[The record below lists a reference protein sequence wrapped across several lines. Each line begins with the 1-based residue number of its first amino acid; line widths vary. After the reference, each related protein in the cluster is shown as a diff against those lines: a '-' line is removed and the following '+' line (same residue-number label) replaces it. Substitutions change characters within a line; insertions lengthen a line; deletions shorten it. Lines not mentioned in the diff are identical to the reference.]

1 MFDIVGNVLKQMY
14 GNSKQNKNI
23 GRGLFQWLGGDANE
37 LIIFC
42 LFFLFLLPPFP
53 LKAGVV
59 AAPPATPIIFHG
71 NFFFVSEQ
79 RVGKL
84 TEWHLYRSTGTKG
97 EKHFQILS
105 YFPISFNIDVQP
117 ELVNDN
123 FNDEK

>member
-23 GRGLFQWLGGDANE
+23 GRGLFQWLSGDANE
-37 LIIFC
+37 LIIYVWLYFC
-42 LFFLFLLPPFP
+42 YHPFP

-59 AAPPATPIIFHG
+59 ATPPPTPIFFSRQ
-71 NFFFVSEQ
+71 FFFSEQ

-84 TEWHLYRSTGTKG
+84 TKWHLYRSTGTKG